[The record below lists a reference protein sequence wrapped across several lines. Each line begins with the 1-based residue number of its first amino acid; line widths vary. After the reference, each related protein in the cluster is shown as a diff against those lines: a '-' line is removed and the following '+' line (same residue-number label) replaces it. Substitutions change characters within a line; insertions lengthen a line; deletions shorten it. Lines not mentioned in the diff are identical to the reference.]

1 MSTIPNLLVL
11 SAGGFGHAAVP
22 LFKQSARPLG
32 DLPRSGRWLVIF
44 RGSETAPGAFRSK
57 VKRVVE
63 EATAAR
69 RGWATQVD
77 VGVGSIV
84 NWREQMRDTRVR
96 LSPRG
101 CGRTAYHLME
111 TVQMGVVHLHVFLD
125 GDRHGCPIPMCS
137 NTWALHP
144 TCRACLVSWRTFR
157 RLASSASP
165 AAGPSPY

>member
-84 NWREQMRDTRVR
+84 NWREQMRWSERRRARENDFNWDWRSIHDSHYQHVEQRVQLQLR
-96 LSPRG
+96 DLGWYP
-101 CGRTAYHLME
+101 
-111 TVQMGVVHLHVFLD
+111 F
-125 GDRHGCPIPMCS
+125 
-137 NTWALHP
+137 
-144 TCRACLVSWRTFR
+144 
-157 RLASSASP
+157 
-165 AAGPSPY
+165 